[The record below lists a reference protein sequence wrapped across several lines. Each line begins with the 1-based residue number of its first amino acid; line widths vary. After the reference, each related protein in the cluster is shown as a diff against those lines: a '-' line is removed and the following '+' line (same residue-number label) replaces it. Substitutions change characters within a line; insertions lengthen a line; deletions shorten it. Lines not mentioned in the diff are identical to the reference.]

1 MPSRYPGWAMTRL
14 WAERLVTTSAKATN
28 MSKSLAQLLIM
39 MPPTRRLPVIWRSEL
54 PRGCNR
60 FKRLDHE
67 AGRRFWRPAPAN
79 RRSCDAHLPSPA
91 GYAGEQVEIVK
102 RLAPVLS
109 RWRRREQRLRFWRLR
124 RRNGY
129 GKELPLSVHG
139 LEGQVEIDLQGPCWE
154 KACEPHSPARVY
166 RGIGTEL
173 WGGERHSE
181 EIEFSA
187 AQIEEALGKIGGGIL
202 SLELRPSE
210 IAEHGIVAGPIRIV
224 EHHQGGADKVSRLPR
239 TDGLRYPRRR
249 LRRAVFGRGC
259 RGRDVA
265 CRCLGRSW
273 LAGSRLGEGN
283 GVHGQEQHRGQRDQR
298 RLVLIK
304 SLFWRHGN
312 LPRLS
317 IVEPVWSPQTQHYV
331 RNVAVLTYRRLPR
344 KNGCSKILSSIVW
357 MSRPLCWR
365 ADSATDRW

>member
-39 MPPTRRLPVIWRSEL
+39 MPPTRRLPVIWRSGL
-54 PRGCNR
+54 PRSCNR

-79 RRSCDAHLPSPA
+79 RCSCDAHLPSPA

-109 RWRRREQRLRFWRLR
+109 RWRRREQRLRLWRLR

-166 RGIGTEL
+166 RGIGAEL

-181 EIEFSA
+181 EIKFSA
-187 AQIEEALGKIGGGIL
+187 TQIEETLGKIGGGIP
-202 SLELRPSE
+202 SLELGRGQ
-210 IAEHGIVAGPIRIV
+210 ITEHGIVAGPIGII
-224 EHHQGGADKVSRLPR
+224 EHHQCGANKVSRLPR
-239 TDGLRYPRRR
+239 TDGLRRRR
-249 LRRAVFGRGC
+249 LRGALFGRPC

-265 CRCLGRSW
+265 CRCLGS
-273 LAGSRLGEGN
+273 SRLGGSWLGECN
-283 GVHGQEQHRGQRDQR
+283 DVHGQKHRDQP
-298 RLVLIK
+298 RLVLH
-304 SLFWRHGN
+304 W
-312 LPRLS
+312 RLS
-317 IVEPVWSPQTQHYV
+317 FHEGSQSEGWLHHLHFP
-331 RNVAVLTYRRLPR
+331 
-344 KNGCSKILSSIVW
+344 
-357 MSRPLCWR
+357 WR
-365 ADSATDRW
+365 AQ